1 MRRTVAVSMF
11 MLLAGLVAA
20 CDPVL
25 LPVPDVPPAEDDCGA
40 SQLQGLIGQPV
51 GILAGMTFAGPVRVL
66 RPRDVVTMVLGP
78 PNRLNFD
85 VDAQDHITRITCG

>member
-11 MLLAGLVAA
+11 MLLAGLVAG

-25 LPVPDVPPAEDDCGA
+25 LPVPDVPPVQDDCGA

-51 GILAGMTFAGPVRVL
+51 GILAGMTFTGPVRVL
-66 RPRDVVTMVLGP
+66 RPGDVVTMEFG